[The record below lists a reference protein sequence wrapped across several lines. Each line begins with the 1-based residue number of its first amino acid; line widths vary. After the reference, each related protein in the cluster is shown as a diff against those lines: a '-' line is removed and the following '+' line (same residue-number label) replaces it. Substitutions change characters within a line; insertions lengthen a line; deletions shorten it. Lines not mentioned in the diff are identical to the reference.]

1 MKIYLLCV
9 TLYLIALLSESTT
22 PTWLRVMTAVS
33 LVVLCVGAMLD
44 QYRSEKRM
52 KELEEKIDD
61 LQKDRD

>member
-1 MKIYLLCV
+1 MKIYLPCV
-9 TLYLIALLSESTT
+9 TLYLIAILSEFTT

-33 LVVLCVGAMLD
+33 LAVLCAEAAVE